1 MVKLPSKGHVRSM
14 RSYRQVQNHIPH
26 QLSIPKFYVHT
37 FRVKDENPFRYQM
50 LQINWE
56 SFWSFNV
63 LDGKSPAKALCS
75 AGVVRLLL
83 HL

>member
-1 MVKLPSKGHVRSM
+1 MLLPKKGYAGSVKFN
-14 RSYRQVQNHIPH
+14 RQIQKHIPH
-26 QLSIPKFYVHT
+26 QLSISKFYVHT

-63 LDGKSPAKALCS
+63 LRVKSSAKALCP
-75 AGVVRLLL
+75 AGVLCLLL
-83 HL
+83 NL